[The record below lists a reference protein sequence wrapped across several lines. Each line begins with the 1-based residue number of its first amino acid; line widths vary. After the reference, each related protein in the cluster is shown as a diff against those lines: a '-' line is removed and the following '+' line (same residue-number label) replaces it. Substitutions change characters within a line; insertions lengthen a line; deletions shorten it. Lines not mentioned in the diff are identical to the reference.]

1 MRKVLFSIILI
12 TTLISCQ
19 KNDKGADPVQDALLS
34 LQGKYLICDSVKTTV
49 NGTTKKQVLGKGKG
63 WDRTFGIYANL
74 EIHSSPVVY
83 KSYSYEGPN
92 KIYYWNTSGPYS
104 TEQYYTIVSAS
115 NTNLVLLETEKG
127 TGKVFTEYFT
137 AE

>member
-12 TTLISCQ
+12 TTFICC
-19 KNDKGADPVQDALLS
+19 KKEDKGADPIKDALLT

-49 NGTTKKQVLGKGKG
+49 NGTTTKQVLGKGKG

-74 EIHSSPVVY
+74 EIYSSPVVY
-83 KSYSYEGPN
+83 KNFSYEAPN
-92 KIYYWNTSGPYS
+92 KIYYWNTTSPYS
-104 TEQYYTIVSAS
+104 TEQFYTVISAS
-115 NTNLVLLETEKG
+115 KTNLVLAETEKG
-127 TGKVFTEYFT
+127 TAKVFTTYFT